1 MTGQEG
7 GGSGFPITS
16 ELPNG
21 WSVRFPTSPILDV
34 NKQHTEFG
42 IAPDVEVS
50 LDAAWEEKGG
60 DALIEKALEL
70 ILYPPPG
77 S

>member
-1 MTGQEG
+1 M
-7 GGSGFPITS
+7 
-16 ELPNG
+16 
-21 WSVRFPTSPILDV
+21 
-34 NKQHTEFG
+34 EFG

-50 LDAAWEEKGG
+50 LDAAWEEKGR